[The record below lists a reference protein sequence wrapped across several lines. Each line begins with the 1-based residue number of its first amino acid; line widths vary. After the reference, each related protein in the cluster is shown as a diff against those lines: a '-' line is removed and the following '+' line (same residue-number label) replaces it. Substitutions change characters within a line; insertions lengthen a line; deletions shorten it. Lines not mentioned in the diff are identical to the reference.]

1 YEMCAQ
7 CCCAAAKFADTL
19 QTKPRR
25 SHVTPIYTIAAISLG
40 ASLGALARYGLGLAL
55 NAIFP
60 PLPIGTLAANL
71 IAAYVVGVTIAYVG
85 TVPGLS
91 PLWRLFMIT
100 GLAGGLS
107 TFSTFTAE
115 LFSLLREGRLGMSAG
130 MLGLHVGGSL
140 ALLMLGMLTIGLLRK
155 SSLGI
160 AE

>member
-1 YEMCAQ
+1 M
-7 CCCAAAKFADTL
+7 
-19 QTKPRR
+19 
-25 SHVTPIYTIAAISLG
+25 TPIYTIAAISLG

-100 GLAGGLS
+100 GLAGGCPRS
-107 TFSTFTAE
+107 PP
-115 LFSLLREGRLGMSAG
+115 LLPSCFRCCVKEGLGCRPACSACT
-130 MLGLHVGGSL
+130 S
-140 ALLMLGMLTIGLLRK
+140 AAR
-155 SSLGI
+155 SRC
-160 AE
+160 